1 MNYFLINERSLAML
15 NLIDAFK
22 LTESEL
28 RDVWDGVF
36 NRISEIAEI
45 ARSKA
50 WEEDDLF
57 DDKGRSFRNK
67 PLTNE
72 VVEELL
78 EDHPEYPIAMFEKVG
93 FDDPMIY
100 ACELCEG
107 SGYIET
113 FEDHVDFECPRCGGS
128 GTINIPY

>member
-1 MNYFLINERSLAML
+1 MNYLLINERSLAIL

-28 RDVWDGVF
+28 KDVWDGVF
-36 NRISEIAEI
+36 NRIAE
-45 ARSKA
+45 ANEVHEFSGA
-50 WEEDDLF
+50 D
-57 DDKGRSFRNK
+57 K

-78 EDHPEYPIAMFEKVG
+78 EDHPEYPIAMFEKIG

-100 ACELCEG
+100 VCDLCEG

-113 FEDHVDFECPRCGGS
+113 FEDDIDFECPRCGGS
-128 GTINIPY
+128 GTLDPIF